1 MTTILGIGI
10 ENRKETAIK
19 TQDLLTEFGCYI
31 KTRLGLN
38 NYKEDECSYNGIILV
53 DIPSREHAMVL
64 KNKLK
69 EISNVTIKEME
80 F

>member
-1 MTTILGIGI
+1 MTTIIGIGI
-10 ENRKETAIK
+10 ENRKETAVRVQEI
-19 TQDLLTEFGCYI
+19 LTEFGCDI

-38 NYKEDECSYNGIILV
+38 DYKETECSYKGIILV
-53 DIPSREHAMVL
+53 DVPNREQAIVIE
-64 KNKLK
+64 NKLK